1 MKLGNIEVKESKTK
15 KKKKIKISAQKI
27 FNLVS
32 FTFIL
37 ACCIFY
43 GGRFITLYLE
53 NHKTED
59 SKTLTDI
66 IIENNSDNGNFKN
79 INGDYYFEG
88 KEQNNYIRY
97 SNLNWRIIRV
107 NNNNTITAVLDNSI
121 TALAVGSE
129 TNFKD
134 SYFNLWLNNND
145 KEYTGIL
152 ENNLNNSSEYLTYTY
167 TCNDKINDTK
177 TISCKD
183 TVKDYFI
190 TIPSL
195 NDYVNTG
202 SSNSFMNNEENY
214 YLINSNI
221 ENKLWYVD
229 SEGKVNTSDGNDI
242 LGVKPV
248 ITFKNNISLIEGN
261 GTKETPYIIEE
272 TNGLFGS
279 YVKLGEDIWRIY
291 DIDGDNIKLSLETYA
306 EINDSDIKYK
316 YSNTGYYHNDTKD
329 GSLAYYLKNTYL
341 PSLSYSDLINEVKYS
356 NGLYSNTTNY
366 DYREVLK
373 TEIDTKVAT
382 LSIGN
387 IFLNPTNTNYYTS
400 TGISKDDNLMYI
412 MKNDFKLYTE
422 VATTNL
428 RVIPV
433 ISIDKN
439 RLTNGDGTKNNPLE
453 VNNEE

>member
-1 MKLGNIEVKESKTK
+1 MKLGNIEVKENKTK
-15 KKKKIKISAQKI
+15 NKKKTKISIQKI

-43 GGRFITLYLE
+43 GGRFISLYLE

-59 SKTLTDI
+59 FKTLTDI
-66 IIENNSDNGNFKN
+66 IKESNSENDKFKN

-97 SNLNWRIIRV
+97 SNLNWRIIRINS
-107 NNNNTITAVLDNSI
+107 NNSITAILDNSI
-121 TALAVGSE
+121 TALAAGSE

-134 SYFNLWLNNND
+134 SYFNLWLNDNS

-152 ENNLNNSSEYLTYTY
+152 EENLNNKNQYLTYTY

-177 TISCKD
+177 TISCKEI
-183 TVKDYFI
+183 VNDYLI
-190 TIPSL
+190 TLPSL

-202 SSNSFMNNEENY
+202 SSHSFMNNEENF
-214 YLINSNI
+214 YLINSNK

-229 SEGKVNTSDGNDI
+229 SEGKVNTGDGTDI

-248 ITFKNNISLIEGN
+248 ITFKNTISLIEGD
-261 GTKETPYIIEE
+261 GSKEAPYIIEDK
-272 TNGLFGS
+272 NGLFGS
-279 YVKLGEDIWRIY
+279 YVKLGQDIWRIY
-291 DIDGDNIKLSLETYA
+291 NIDGDNIKLSLETYA
-306 EINDSDIKYK
+306 KINGSDIKYK
-316 YSNTGYYHNDTKD
+316 YSTTGYYHNDTKD

-341 PSLSYSDLINEVKYS
+341 PSLSYSNLVNETKYS

-366 DYREVLK
+366 DYRDVLK
-373 TEIDTKVAT
+373 EQIDTKVAT
-382 LSIGN
+382 LSIGD
-387 IFLNPTNTNYYTS
+387 IFLNPTNTNYFTS

-433 ISIDKN
+433 ISINKN
-439 RLTNGDGTKNNPLE
+439 LLTQGDGTKESPLE
-453 VNNEE
+453 VNNE